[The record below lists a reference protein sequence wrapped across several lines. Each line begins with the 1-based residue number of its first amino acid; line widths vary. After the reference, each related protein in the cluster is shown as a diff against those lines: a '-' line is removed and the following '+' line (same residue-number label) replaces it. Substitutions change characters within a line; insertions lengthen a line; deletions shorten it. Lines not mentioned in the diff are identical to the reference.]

1 MSTIQFFDRT
11 SSTPIETAD
20 FYVQDGNF
28 FLSNGYRLLP
38 LSSQDDS
45 KPTGYMIHPH
55 DLFEFNTYLGQGMF
69 PDCFFLSSPNLN
81 LFSPLPQ
88 IPHLNLLSLFNSFH

>member
-69 PDCFFLSSPNLN
+69 PDCFFSFLPKSQSIVPSPPNPSS
-81 LFSPLPQ
+81 
-88 IPHLNLLSLFNSFH
+88 